1 MQKEFHHPSIP
12 TKISEKIIYD
22 TYCDNY
28 DSIHYLFVEFQFSW
42 LQQAYKALKDIDKY
56 YILIYLYK
64 ENFTELNEIFKVKSY
79 EEFYFNPRFELD
91 KINIIQIAKKLRLS
105 KETARRKILELEED
119 GILIKNKKSIAVT
132 LKAGLLQKPVNTIN
146 SFSKILQYVSKL
158 LYDNKTVKKYYE
170 KDFFI
175 KKIKERF
182 TQILAI
188 FLEYQIEY
196 LLTRKT
202 LVNNDIEMWFI
213 YGSVLY
219 NQIMYLKKSEVHKT
233 NYLAE
238 LVCSNSFR
246 SDDHN
251 KSAVGLLHDEMR
263 KLGSLVMECGDLN
276 RVPAGSSMSV
286 DRVNFSKS
294 IEGKIKNNPLIKIV
308 REEVKY
314 IPENWKKT
322 ISENVTALQSGPNK
336 VHLSMKQYRVNTM
349 NQNYNIFDTLWIF
362 ILENGRWG
370 VKFRSS
376 YLSASSEV
384 INSVSS
390 D

>member
-1 MQKEFHHPSIP
+1 MQKEFKYISTP
-12 TKISEKIIYD
+12 TKISEKKIYD

-105 KETARRKILELEED
+105 KETTRRKILELEED

-219 NQIMYLKKSEVHKT
+219 NQIMYLKKSEVKNHYQKQWIEEVLNVGDKKGINAMT
-233 NYLAE
+233 I
-238 LVCSNSFR
+238 
-246 SDDHN
+246 SDLTGIPRPT
-251 KSAVGLLHDEMR
+251 VIR
-263 KLGSLVMECGDLN
+263 KLKILLKQKDIFKDSSNLYYISKGKLLTELN
-276 RVPAGSSMSV
+276 KQRLI
-286 DRVNFSKS
+286 N
-294 IEGKIKNNPLIKIV
+294 IKN
-308 REEVKY
+308 
-314 IPENWKKT
+314 
-322 ISENVTALQSGPNK
+322 
-336 VHLSMKQYRVNTM
+336 
-349 NQNYNIFDTLWIF
+349 
-362 ILENGRWG
+362 
-370 VKFRSS
+370 
-376 YLSASSEV
+376 LSAIISR
-384 INSVSS
+384 INNIVFFS
-390 D
+390 

>member
-1 MQKEFHHPSIP
+1 MQKEFRHSSIP

-91 KINIIQIAKKLRLS
+91 KINIIQIAKKLRIS
-105 KETARRKILELEED
+105 KETTRRKILELEED

-146 SFSKILQYVSKL
+146 SFSKILQYVSWL
-158 LYDNKTVKKYYE
+158 LYKEKKVGKYYQ

-213 YGSVLY
+213 YGSALY
-219 NQIMYLKKSEVHKT
+219 NQIMYLKKSEVKNHYQKQWIEEVLNIGDKKGVNAMT
-233 NYLAE
+233 I
-238 LVCSNSFR
+238 
-246 SDDHN
+246 SDLTGIPRPT
-251 KSAVGLLHDEMR
+251 VIR
-263 KLGSLVMECGDLN
+263 KLKVLLKQKNIYKDPNNLYYISKGKLLTELN
-276 RVPAGSSMSV
+276 KQRLI
-286 DRVNFSKS
+286 N
-294 IEGKIKNNPLIKIV
+294 IKN
-308 REEVKY
+308 
-314 IPENWKKT
+314 
-322 ISENVTALQSGPNK
+322 
-336 VHLSMKQYRVNTM
+336 
-349 NQNYNIFDTLWIF
+349 
-362 ILENGRWG
+362 
-370 VKFRSS
+370 
-376 YLSASSEV
+376 LSAIISR
-384 INSVSS
+384 INNIVFFS
-390 D
+390 

>member
-1 MQKEFHHPSIP
+1 MENIIINQLSP
-12 TKISEKIIYD
+12 TKIPEKKIYD

-146 SFSKILQYVSKL
+146 SFSKILQYVSWL
-158 LYDNKTVKKYYE
+158 LYKEKKVGKYYE

-202 LVNNDIEMWFI
+202 LVNNDIEMWFF

-219 NQIMYLKKSEVHKT
+219 NQIMYLKKSEVKNHYQKQWIEEVLNVGDKKGINAMT
-233 NYLAE
+233 I
-238 LVCSNSFR
+238 
-246 SDDHN
+246 SDLTGIPRPT
-251 KSAVGLLHDEMR
+251 VIR
-263 KLGSLVMECGDLN
+263 KLKVLLKQKNIYKDPNNLYYISKGKLLTELN
-276 RVPAGSSMSV
+276 KQRLI
-286 DRVNFSKS
+286 N
-294 IEGKIKNNPLIKIV
+294 IKN
-308 REEVKY
+308 
-314 IPENWKKT
+314 
-322 ISENVTALQSGPNK
+322 
-336 VHLSMKQYRVNTM
+336 
-349 NQNYNIFDTLWIF
+349 
-362 ILENGRWG
+362 
-370 VKFRSS
+370 
-376 YLSASSEV
+376 LSAIISR
-384 INSVSS
+384 INNIVFFS
-390 D
+390 

>member
-1 MQKEFHHPSIP
+1 MQKEFRHSSIP

-219 NQIMYLKKSEVHKT
+219 NQIMYLKKSEIKNHYQKQWIEEVLNVGDKKGINAMT
-233 NYLAE
+233 I
-238 LVCSNSFR
+238 
-246 SDDHN
+246 SDLTGIPRPT
-251 KSAVGLLHDEMR
+251 VIR
-263 KLGSLVMECGDLN
+263 KLKILLKQKDIFKDSNNLYYISKGKLLTELN
-276 RVPAGSSMSV
+276 KQRLI
-286 DRVNFSKS
+286 N
-294 IEGKIKNNPLIKIV
+294 IKN
-308 REEVKY
+308 
-314 IPENWKKT
+314 
-322 ISENVTALQSGPNK
+322 
-336 VHLSMKQYRVNTM
+336 
-349 NQNYNIFDTLWIF
+349 
-362 ILENGRWG
+362 
-370 VKFRSS
+370 
-376 YLSASSEV
+376 LSAIISR
-384 INSVSS
+384 INNIVFFS
-390 D
+390 

>member
-1 MQKEFHHPSIP
+1 MQKEFRHSSIP

-105 KETARRKILELEED
+105 KETTRRKILELEED

-146 SFSKILQYVSKL
+146 SFSKILQYVSWL
-158 LYDNKTVKKYYE
+158 LYKEKKVGKYYE

-175 KKIKERF
+175 KKIKQRF

-219 NQIMYLKKSEVHKT
+219 NQIMYLKKSEVKNHYQKQWIEEVLNVGDKKGINAMT
-233 NYLAE
+233 I
-238 LVCSNSFR
+238 
-246 SDDHN
+246 SDLTGIPRPT
-251 KSAVGLLHDEMR
+251 VIR
-263 KLGSLVMECGDLN
+263 KLKILLKQKDIFKDSNNLYYISKGKLLTELN
-276 RVPAGSSMSV
+276 KQRLINIKKLSSIISRINNIV
-286 DRVNFSKS
+286 FFS
-294 IEGKIKNNPLIKIV
+294 
-308 REEVKY
+308 
-314 IPENWKKT
+314 
-322 ISENVTALQSGPNK
+322 
-336 VHLSMKQYRVNTM
+336 
-349 NQNYNIFDTLWIF
+349 
-362 ILENGRWG
+362 
-370 VKFRSS
+370 
-376 YLSASSEV
+376 
-384 INSVSS
+384 
-390 D
+390 

>member
-1 MQKEFHHPSIP
+1 MQKEFSHPSIP

-105 KETARRKILELEED
+105 KETTRRKILELEED

-146 SFSKILQYVSKL
+146 SFSKILQYVSWL
-158 LYDNKTVKKYYE
+158 LYKEKKVGKYYE

-175 KKIKERF
+175 KKIKQRF

-219 NQIMYLKKSEVHKT
+219 NQIMYLKKSEVKNHYQKQWIEEVLNVGDKKGINAMT
-233 NYLAE
+233 I
-238 LVCSNSFR
+238 
-246 SDDHN
+246 SDLTGIPRPT
-251 KSAVGLLHDEMR
+251 VIR
-263 KLGSLVMECGDLN
+263 KLKILLKQKDIFKDSNNLYYISKGKLLTELN
-276 RVPAGSSMSV
+276 KQRLI
-286 DRVNFSKS
+286 N
-294 IEGKIKNNPLIKIV
+294 IKN
-308 REEVKY
+308 
-314 IPENWKKT
+314 
-322 ISENVTALQSGPNK
+322 
-336 VHLSMKQYRVNTM
+336 
-349 NQNYNIFDTLWIF
+349 
-362 ILENGRWG
+362 
-370 VKFRSS
+370 
-376 YLSASSEV
+376 LSAIISR
-384 INSVSS
+384 INNIVFFS
-390 D
+390 

>member
-1 MQKEFHHPSIP
+1 MQKEFSHPSIP

-219 NQIMYLKKSEVHKT
+219 NQIMYLKKSETKNHYQKEWIEEVLNVGDKKGINAMT
-233 NYLAE
+233 I
-238 LVCSNSFR
+238 
-246 SDDHN
+246 SDLTGIPRPT
-251 KSAVGLLHDEMR
+251 VIR
-263 KLGSLVMECGDLN
+263 KLKVLLKQKNIYKDPNNLYYISKGKLLTELN
-276 RVPAGSSMSV
+276 KQRLI
-286 DRVNFSKS
+286 N
-294 IEGKIKNNPLIKIV
+294 IKN
-308 REEVKY
+308 
-314 IPENWKKT
+314 
-322 ISENVTALQSGPNK
+322 
-336 VHLSMKQYRVNTM
+336 
-349 NQNYNIFDTLWIF
+349 
-362 ILENGRWG
+362 
-370 VKFRSS
+370 
-376 YLSASSEV
+376 LSAIISR
-384 INSVSS
+384 INNIVFFS
-390 D
+390 

>member
-1 MQKEFHHPSIP
+1 MI
-12 TKISEKIIYD
+12 
-22 TYCDNY
+22 
-28 DSIHYLFVEFQFSW
+28 
-42 LQQAYKALKDIDKY
+42 DIDKY

-105 KETARRKILELEED
+105 KETTRRKILELEED

-146 SFSKILQYVSKL
+146 SFSKILQYVSWL
-158 LYDNKTVKKYYE
+158 LYKEKKVGKYYE

-213 YGSVLY
+213 YGSALY
-219 NQIMYLKKSEVHKT
+219 NQIMYLKKSEVKNHYQKQWIEEVLNVGDKKGINAMT
-233 NYLAE
+233 ISDLTGIPRPTVIRNLKVLLKQKDIYKDSNNLYYISKGKLLTE
-238 LVCSNSFR
+238 L
-246 SDDHN
+246 N
-251 KSAVGLLHDEMR
+251 KQRLI
-263 KLGSLVMECGDLN
+263 N
-276 RVPAGSSMSV
+276 
-286 DRVNFSKS
+286 
-294 IEGKIKNNPLIKIV
+294 IKN
-308 REEVKY
+308 
-314 IPENWKKT
+314 
-322 ISENVTALQSGPNK
+322 
-336 VHLSMKQYRVNTM
+336 
-349 NQNYNIFDTLWIF
+349 
-362 ILENGRWG
+362 
-370 VKFRSS
+370 
-376 YLSASSEV
+376 LSAIISR
-384 INSVSS
+384 INNIVFFS
-390 D
+390 

>member
-146 SFSKILQYVSKL
+146 SFSKILQYVSWL
-158 LYDNKTVKKYYE
+158 LYKEKKVGKYYE
-170 KDFFI
+170 KDFFV

-219 NQIMYLKKSEVHKT
+219 NQIMYLKKSEVKNHYQKQWIEEVLNIGDKKGVNAMT
-233 NYLAE
+233 I
-238 LVCSNSFR
+238 
-246 SDDHN
+246 SDLTGIPRPT
-251 KSAVGLLHDEMR
+251 VIR
-263 KLGSLVMECGDLN
+263 KLKILLKQKDIFKDSNNLYYISKGKLLTELN
-276 RVPAGSSMSV
+276 KQRLI
-286 DRVNFSKS
+286 N
-294 IEGKIKNNPLIKIV
+294 IKNLSSIISRINNIV
-308 REEVKY
+308 FF
-314 IPENWKKT
+314 
-322 ISENVTALQSGPNK
+322 S
-336 VHLSMKQYRVNTM
+336 
-349 NQNYNIFDTLWIF
+349 
-362 ILENGRWG
+362 
-370 VKFRSS
+370 
-376 YLSASSEV
+376 
-384 INSVSS
+384 
-390 D
+390 